1 MSNRGRIAELFQS
14 DLSVVNV
21 GLSSFAETLRNGRVP
36 VIDVD
41 WRPPAGGDSELI
53 RIIDDLKSEDGR
65 SWNSQVAAANARA
78 IEHLLSAEPHIIGI
92 GIAKDVIPG
101 MTEQTILHAGPPVAW
116 EAMCGPM
123 RGAVMGGLIYEQL
136 ASTPEEAATL
146 AASGTIA
153 FDPCHHHDAVGPMAG
168 VITASMPVWIV
179 ENVTAGNRAYCTLNE
194 GLGKVLRYGA
204 YGDEVTDR
212 LNWMK
217 NELAPILSRAIVSH
231 GPIDLRSMIA
241 QALQMGDEG
250 HNRNRAGTSLFI
262 RELAP
267 FLARLGES
275 ALGESSDAVARVFE
289 FLHSNDHFFLNLTMP
304 AGKCALDAAA
314 DVPGSSLV
322 TAMARNGTAFG
333 IRVSGTGDRWFT
345 APAPI
350 VEGLYLPGF
359 SAEDAAPDIGDSSI
373 TETAGYGGFAMAA
386 APAIVQF
393 VGGTPQMALDTT
405 QRMRGITMAESRVY
419 RIPAMGFR
427 GTPTGID
434 VLRVAESGIVPA
446 INTGIAHK
454 EPGIG
459 MVGAGLVSPPF
470 ICFSQGAR
478 ELAALLASS
487 SEFGI
492 DAKRLVDD
500 E

>member
-1 MSNRGRIAELFQS
+1 MSNRDQIAKLFQS
-14 DLSVVNV
+14 DLRVVNV
-21 GLSSFAETLRNGRVP
+21 GLSSFAETLRDSRVP

-53 RIIDDLKSEDGR
+53 RIIDDRKSEDGR
-65 SWNSQVAAANARA
+65 SWNSQIAAANATA
-78 IEHLLSAEPHIIGI
+78 IEHLLSAEPHVIGI

-101 MTEQTILHAGPPVAW
+101 MTERTILHAGPPITW

-123 RGAVMGGLIYEQL
+123 RGAVIGGLIYEGA
-136 ASTPEEAATL
+136 ASSPDAAAAL
-146 AASGTIA
+146 AASGDIV
-153 FDPCHHHDAVGPMAG
+153 FEPCHHHGAVGPMAG

-204 YGDEVTDR
+204 YGSEVIDR

-217 NELAPILSRAIVSH
+217 NELAPILSRAIEAH

-267 FLARLGES
+267 FLARLCKPALCES
-275 ALGESSDAVARVFE
+275 ALNESSGAIARVFE

-314 DVPGSSLV
+314 DIPGSSLV
-322 TAMARNGTAFG
+322 TVMARNGTEFG

-350 VEGLYLPGF
+350 VDGLYLPGF
-359 SAEDAAPDIGDSSI
+359 SADDAAPDIGDSAI
-373 TETAGYGGFAMAA
+373 AETAGYGGFAMAA

-393 VGGTPQMALDTT
+393 VGGTPQLALDTT
-405 QRMRGITMAESRVY
+405 QRMRGITMAESRAY
-419 RIPAMGFR
+419 QIPAMGFR

-434 VLRVAESGIVPA
+434 VLRVAETGIMPA

-459 MVGAGLVSPPF
+459 MVGAGLVTPPF
-470 ICFSQGAR
+470 SVFADAAR
-478 ELAALLASS
+478 ALAAGLESKL
-487 SEFGI
+487 EN
-492 DAKRLVDD
+492 
-500 E
+500 